1 MEKSSSTSQAT
12 HPELSQDWSSK
23 LLQSSAWA
31 AQISPQ
37 VVQALSQ
44 RPQIKE
50 YALGEVIAAGTGEG
64 KKHLQLFIIISGRAR
79 LIAHQVNGAR
89 VNVTLLQE
97 ADFFAV
103 PEVTEFTYQ
112 VVAAGPVHVW
122 WLPID
127 QLSTGHPGYF
137 PLQELIGQ
145 QLAHQQKLLFLRLT
159 AGLQALTSAQFR
171 KVAEETTLEHIPANA
186 RFSCLKPG
194 IYWLKEGGVHL
205 NLDAPEDWVSV
216 GSRWE
221 PNQDDWFA
229 VSDVQAYYL
238 PSELWES
245 ALSSIAIK
253 SMAPISIEVASGLT
267 QQATAQKTLP
277 PEKQKIA
284 VAFPSPNFFRKFRW
298 NYPFAEQ
305 QSAADCGA
313 TCLRMI
319 GLFWGK
325 RLDINQMREQIGV
338 GRSGASLRSLA
349 RVAEGIGFHSRPVR
363 ASFDRMTTQPHPWI
377 AHWQGDH
384 YVVVYKVTP
393 GRVVIA
399 DPALGIRRLKTA
411 EFQKNW
417 TGYALLLEPTP
428 SLKETPESKRSLW
441 RFLGLLVPYRSTL
454 AQILFMTFLLQILGL
469 ITPLFTQIILDKVV
483 VQKSQVA
490 LNVFSLGLLL
500 FGVWQIGLSAF
511 RQYLLDY
518 VSNRLDLTMI
528 SGFIN
533 HALTLPLGFFEM
545 RHVGDL
551 ITRVQ
556 ENRKIQLFLT
566 RQALSVWLDT
576 LMVFVYL
583 GLMFYYNMQLTLLV
597 LALIPPFVLL
607 TVGSTPFLRRI
618 SREIFNREAAATSTL
633 VETFSGIATVKAAAA
648 ERDLRWLWE
657 DRFTSTLNAV
667 FQGQKLA
674 NGLGSIGGLFNILGS
689 TSLLWF
695 GANLVIQEQLTIGQ
709 FVAFNM
715 LVGNVMGPILRFVGL
730 WDEFQEVVVSVERLN
745 DVFEAQPET
754 PSPEQG
760 IQLSFIQGRLC
771 FENVTFRYNKD
782 TETNTLQNLSFEI
795 QPGQV
800 VAIVGRSG
808 SGKSTLAKLIQG
820 LYKPDRGRILLD
832 DYDLAQVSPVSLRRQ
847 IGVVPQECFLFSGTI
862 YENITLFQPQYS
874 LEQVIEVAQLAEA
887 HVFIQ
892 EFPLGYETKVG
903 ERGANLS
910 GGQRQRIAIARALLH
925 QPHLLILDEATSSL
939 DTESERRFQQNLQ
952 EVRQGRTT
960 VVIAH
965 RLSTVRDADQIL
977 VLDRGVLAEQGSHAE
992 LIQRKGLYAYLAQ
1005 QQLAV

>member
-1 MEKSSSTSQAT
+1 MENSLSTSQAT

-23 LLQSSAWA
+23 LLQSVAWA
-31 AQISPQ
+31 EQIPPQ
-37 VVQALSQ
+37 VLQELSQ
-44 RPQIKE
+44 NPQIKE
-50 YALGEVIAAGTGEG
+50 YALGEVIAEVGTRED
-64 KKHLQLFIIISGRAR
+64 KQDLQLLIIISGRAR
-79 LIAHQVNGAR
+79 LIATQASGTK
-89 VNVTLLQE
+89 VNVTLLQA
-97 ADFFAV
+97 ADLFVV
-103 PEVTEFTYQ
+103 PEFTEFAHQ
-112 VVAAGPVHVW
+112 VIAAGPVRVW
-122 WLPID
+122 WLPTNK
-127 QLSTGHPGYF
+127 LSHWQTRYPK
-137 PLQELIGQ
+137 LQELMAQ
-145 QLAHQQKLLFLRLT
+145 QLAHQQKLLFLRLR
-159 AGLQALTSAQFR
+159 AGLQALPSPQFR
-171 KVAEETTLEHIPANA
+171 KVAEATTLEHIPANT
-186 RFSCLKPG
+186 RFSSLKPG
-194 IYWLKEGGVHL
+194 IYWLKEGAVQPS
-205 NLDAPEDWVSV
+205 LDAVGDLVSV

-221 PNQDDWFA
+221 PKHSDWLA
-229 VSDVQAYYL
+229 VKDVQVYYL
-238 PSELWES
+238 PSEHWES
-245 ALSSIAIK
+245 ALSFTTVKPITPIPVEVFPGPGQK
-253 SMAPISIEVASGLT
+253 AP
-267 QQATAQKTLP
+267 P
-277 PEKQKIA
+277 PSKPKVP
-284 VAFPSPNFFRKFRW
+284 VAFPLPNLFRKFRW
-298 NYPFAEQ
+298 RYPFAQQ

-325 RLDINQMREQIGV
+325 RLDINQLREQIGV

-349 RVAEGIGFHSRPVR
+349 TAAEALGFQSRPVR
-363 ASFDRMTTQPHPWI
+363 ASFDRMATQPHPWI

-399 DPALGIRRLKTA
+399 DPALGIRRLKLA

-428 SLKETPESKRSLW
+428 RLQETPESKSSLW
-441 RFLGLLVPYRSTL
+441 RFLELLWPYRSTIG
-454 AQILFMTFLLQILGL
+454 QILLMTFLLQILGL

-490 LNVFSLGLLL
+490 LNVFSIGLLL
-500 FGVWQIGLSAF
+500 FGVGQVGLSAF

-518 VSNRLDLTMI
+518 CSNRLDLTMI

-556 ENRKIQLFLT
+556 ENRKIQTFLT

-583 GLMFYYNMQLTLLV
+583 GLMFYYNAQLTLLV
-597 LALIPPFVLL
+597 MALIPPFVLL
-607 TVGSTPFLRRI
+607 TVGATPFLRRV

-648 ERDLRWLWE
+648 ERDFRWLWE

-674 NGLGSIGGLFNILGS
+674 NGLGSVGSLFNTLGS
-689 TSLLWF
+689 TALLWF

-715 LVGNVMGPILRFVGL
+715 LVGNVIGPVLRFVRV

-754 PSPEQG
+754 PRPEQG
-760 IQLSFIQGRLC
+760 IQLPFLQGHLC

-782 TETNTLQNLSFEI
+782 AETNTLQNLSFEI

-800 VAIVGRSG
+800 IAIVGRSG

-820 LYKPDRGRILLD
+820 LYKPDQGRILID
-832 DYDLAQVSPVSLRRQ
+832 GYDLAQVSPISLRRQ

-862 YENITLFQPQYS
+862 RENIALFQPQYS

-887 HVFIQ
+887 HAFIQ

-925 QPHLLILDEATSSL
+925 NPQFLILDEATSSL

-952 EVRQGRTT
+952 EVRQGRTML
-960 VVIAH
+960 VIAH

-977 VLDRGVLAEQGSHAE
+977 VLDRGVLAEQGTHAE
-992 LIQRKGLYAYLAQ
+992 LIKRKGLYAYLAK

>member
-1 MEKSSSTSQAT
+1 MGKNMAVNVAEFSQ
-12 HPELSQDWSSK
+12 
-23 LLQSSAWA
+23 
-31 AQISPQ
+31 IR
-37 VVQALSQ
+37 ALSLLETSSWGEQ
-44 RPQIKE
+44 LHGEILQEMSQSLDIRE
-50 YALGEVIAAGTGEG
+50 YDLGEVIAEVCANED
-64 KKHLQLFIIISGRAR
+64 KQERQLFIVIGGRAR
-79 LIAHQVNGAR
+79 LTVTPATGSK
-89 VNVTLLQE
+89 VNVALLQPTDLFVVG
-97 ADFFAV
+97 AQ
-103 PEVTEFTYQ
+103 TEFTYQ
-112 VVAAGPVHVW
+112 VIAAGPVRVW
-122 WLPID
+122 WFPKNKLSSWQTLYPSLSGVVAR
-127 QLSTGHPGYF
+127 QLVY
-137 PLQELIGQ
+137 
-145 QLAHQQKLLFLRLT
+145 QQKLLFLRLK
-159 AGLQALTSAQFR
+159 AGLQNLTSAQFR
-171 KVAEETTLEHIPANA
+171 KVAEETTLESIPANTY
-186 RFSCLKPG
+186 FSSLKKG
-194 IYWLKEGGVHL
+194 IYWLKEGAVQSS
-205 NLDAPEDWVSV
+205 LDALGFMAE

-221 PNQDDWFA
+221 SNQNDWLA
-229 VSDVQAYYL
+229 VKDVQAYYL
-238 PSELWES
+238 PLERWES
-245 ALSSIAIK
+245 ALSSNAVK
-253 SMAPISIEVASGLT
+253 SITPIPVEIVSGP
-267 QQATAQKTLP
+267 AQKALLP
-277 PEKQKIA
+277 AKQKA
-284 VAFPSPNFFRKFRW
+284 PVAFPSFNLFSKFRW
-298 NYPFAEQ
+298 RYPFAEQ

-325 RLDINQMREQIGV
+325 RLDINQLREQIGV

-349 RVAEGIGFHSRPVR
+349 TAAEGIGFQSRPVR
-363 ASFDRMTTQPHPWI
+363 ASFDRIATQPHPWI

-393 GRVVIA
+393 RQVVVA
-399 DPALGIRRLKTA
+399 DPSLGIRRLKTA
-411 EFQKNW
+411 EFKKNW
-417 TGYALLLEPTP
+417 TGYALLLDPTP
-428 SLKETPESKRSLW
+428 NLKETPESKSSLW
-441 RFLGLLVPYRSTL
+441 RFLGLLLPYRSTL
-454 AQILFMTFLLQILGL
+454 AQILLMTFLLQILGL

-483 VQKSQVA
+483 VQKSQEA
-490 LNVFSLGLLL
+490 LNVFSIGLLM
-500 FGVWQIGLSAF
+500 FGVWQVGLSSF

-533 HALTLPLGFFEM
+533 HALTLPLSFFEM

-576 LMVFVYL
+576 LMASVYL
-583 GLMFYYNMQLTLLV
+583 GLMFYYNTQLTLLV
-597 LALIPPFVLL
+597 LALIPPFILL

-667 FQGQKLA
+667 FQGQKLGNA
-674 NGLGSIGGLFNILGS
+674 LGSVSGLFSILGS

-715 LVGNVMGPILRFVGL
+715 LVGNVIGPIMRFVGL

-754 PSPEQG
+754 PSPDQG
-760 IQLSFIQGRLC
+760 IQLPFIQGHLC

-782 TETNTLQNLSFEI
+782 AETNTLQNLSFEI

-820 LYKPDRGRILLD
+820 LYKPDKGRILLD
-832 DYDLAQVSPVSLRRQ
+832 GCDLAQVSPISLRRQ

-862 YENITLFQPQYS
+862 HENITLFQPQYT
-874 LEQVIEVAQLAEA
+874 LERVMEVAQLAEA

-925 QPHLLILDEATSSL
+925 NPHLLILDEATSSL

-952 EVRQGRTT
+952 EVRQGRTML
-960 VVIAH
+960 VIAH

-977 VLDRGVLAEQGSHAE
+977 VLDRGVLAEQGTHAE
-992 LIQRKGLYAYLAQ
+992 LIKRKGLYSYLAQ
-1005 QQLAV
+1005 QQLVL

>member
-12 HPELSQDWSSK
+12 YPELSQDWSSK

-37 VVQALSQ
+37 VVQELSQ

-50 YALGEVIAAGTGEG
+50 YALGEVIAFGTRED
-64 KKHLQLFIIISGRAR
+64 KKHLQPFIIVSGRAR

-112 VVAAGPVHVW
+112 VVAAGPVRVW
-122 WLPID
+122 WLPTD
-127 QLSTGHPGYF
+127 QLSHSQPGYF

-145 QLAHQQKLLFLRLT
+145 QLAYQQKLLFLRLT

-171 KVAEETTLEHIPANA
+171 KVAEETTLEHIPANT

-194 IYWLKEGGVHL
+194 IYWLKEGVVHL
-205 NLDAPEDWVSV
+205 NLDAAEDWVSV

-229 VSDVQAYYL
+229 VRDVQAYYL
-238 PSELWES
+238 PSEHWES
-245 ALSSIAIK
+245 ALSSTAIK
-253 SMAPISIEVASGLT
+253 SMAPIPVEIFSTPI
-267 QQATAQKTLP
+267 QKVLP
-277 PEKQKIA
+277 PEKQKA
-284 VAFPSPNFFRKFRW
+284 PVAFPRFNLFPKFRW
-298 NYPFAEQ
+298 RYPFAEQ

-325 RLDINQMREQIGV
+325 RLDINQLREQIGV

-349 RVAEGIGFHSRPVR
+349 TAAEALGFQSRPVR
-363 ASFDRMTTQPHPWI
+363 ASFDRMVTQPHPWI

-384 YVVVYKVTP
+384 YVVVYKITPRQVT
-393 GRVVIA
+393 IA
-399 DPALGIRRLKTA
+399 DPALSIRRIKA
-411 EFQKNW
+411 DEFQKKW

-428 SLKETPESKRSLW
+428 RLKETPESKSSLW
-441 RFLGLLVPYRSTL
+441 RFLGLLWPFRSTI
-454 AQILFMTFLLQILGL
+454 AQILLMTFLLQLLGL

-483 VQKSQVA
+483 VQKSLVA
-490 LNVFSLGLLL
+490 LNVFSIGLVL
-500 FGVWQIGLSAF
+500 FGVWQVGLSAF

-518 VSNRLDLTMI
+518 FSNRLDLTMI

-556 ENRKIQLFLT
+556 ENRKIQTFLT

-583 GLMFYYNMQLTLLV
+583 SLMFYYNAQLTLLV
-597 LALIPPFVLL
+597 IALIPPFVLL
-607 TVGSTPFLRRI
+607 TVGSTPFLRRV

-657 DRFTSTLNAV
+657 DRFTATLNAV

-674 NGLGSIGGLFNILGS
+674 NGLGAIGSLFNTLGS
-689 TSLLWF
+689 TALLWF

-715 LVGNVMGPILRFVGL
+715 LVGNVIGPVLRFVGL

-754 PSPEQG
+754 PRPEQG
-760 IQLSFIQGRLC
+760 IQLPFLQGHLC
-771 FENVTFRYNKD
+771 FENVTFRYNKEA
-782 TETNTLQNLSFEI
+782 ETNTLQNLSFEI

-820 LYKPDRGRILLD
+820 LYKPDQGRILID
-832 DYDLAQVSPVSLRRQ
+832 GYDLAQVSPVSLRRQ

-862 YENITLFQPQYS
+862 RENIALFQPQYS

-887 HVFIQ
+887 HAFIQ

-925 QPHLLILDEATSSL
+925 NPHFLILDEATSSL

-952 EVRQGRTT
+952 EVRQGRTML
-960 VVIAH
+960 VIAH

>member
-1 MEKSSSTSQAT
+1 VEHSSATSQT
-12 HPELSQDWSSK
+12 MHPELSQDWSSK

-31 AQISPQ
+31 EQMPPQ
-37 VVQALSQ
+37 VLQELSQ
-44 RPQIKE
+44 EPQIKE
-50 YALGEVIAAGTGEG
+50 YALGEVIVEVGAQED
-64 KKHLQLFIIISGRAR
+64 KQDLQILIIMSGRAR
-79 LIAHQVNGAR
+79 LIATQANGTK
-89 VNVTLLQE
+89 VNVTLLKPT
-97 ADFFAV
+97 DLFVVPLV
-103 PEVTEFTYQ
+103 PEVTEFAHQ
-112 VVAAGPVHVW
+112 VIAAEPVRVC
-122 WLPID
+122 WLPTD
-127 QLSTGHPGYF
+127 KLSHWQTRYPKV
-137 PLQELIGQ
+137 QELIAQ
-145 QLAHQQKLLFLRLT
+145 QLAYQQKLLFLRLR
-159 AGLQALTSAQFR
+159 AGLDALPSPQFR
-171 KVAEETTLEHIPANA
+171 KVAEETTLENIPANT
-186 RFSCLKPG
+186 RFSSLKPG
-194 IYWLKEGGVHL
+194 IYWLKEGAVQPS
-205 NLDAPEDWVSV
+205 LDAAEELVSV

-221 PNQDDWFA
+221 PNQSDWLA
-229 VSDVQAYYL
+229 VRDAQVYYL
-238 PSELWES
+238 PSEHWES
-245 ALSSIAIK
+245 ALSFTTVKPVTSLVVTERRQQAPPDK
-253 SMAPISIEVASGLT
+253 QKAPI
-267 QQATAQKTLP
+267 
-277 PEKQKIA
+277 
-284 VAFPSPNFFRKFRW
+284 AFPLLNLFRKFRW
-298 NYPFAEQ
+298 RYPFAEQ

-325 RLDINQMREQIGV
+325 RLDINQLREQIGV
-338 GRSGASLRSLA
+338 GRSGASLRA
-349 RVAEGIGFHSRPVR
+349 MATAAEALGFQSRPVR
-363 ASFDRMTTQPHPWI
+363 ASFDRMVTQPHPWI

-384 YVVVYKVTP
+384 YVVVYKATP
-393 GRVVIA
+393 RWVVIA
-399 DPALGIRRLKTA
+399 DPALGIRRLKMT

-417 TGYALLLEPTP
+417 TGFALLLEPTP
-428 SLKETPESKRSLW
+428 RLQETPESKSSLW
-441 RFLGLLVPYRSTL
+441 RFLGLLWPYRSIIG
-454 AQILFMTFLLQILGL
+454 QILLMTFLLQLLGL

-490 LNVFSLGLLL
+490 LNVFTIGLLL
-500 FGVWQIGLSAF
+500 FGVGQVSLTAF

-518 VSNRLDLTMI
+518 FSNRLDLTMI

-556 ENRKIQLFLT
+556 ENRKIQTFLT

-583 GLMFYYNMQLTLLV
+583 GLMFYYNAQLTLLV

-607 TVGSTPFLRRI
+607 TVVSTPFLRRV

-657 DRFTSTLNAV
+657 DRFTATLNAI

-674 NGLGSIGGLFNILGS
+674 NGLNSVGRLFNILGS
-689 TSLLWF
+689 TALLWF

-715 LVGNVMGPILRFVGL
+715 LVGNVIGPVLRFVGL

-754 PSPEQG
+754 PRPEQG
-760 IQLSFIQGRLC
+760 IQLPLLQGHLC

-782 TETNTLQNLSFEI
+782 AETNTLQNLSFEI

-820 LYKPDRGRILLD
+820 LYKPDQGRILLD
-832 DYDLAQVSPVSLRRQ
+832 GYDLGQVSPVSLRRQ

-862 YENITLFQPQYS
+862 RENIALFQPQYS

-887 HVFIQ
+887 HAFIQ

-925 QPHLLILDEATSSL
+925 NPQFLILDEATSSL

-952 EVRQGRTT
+952 EVRQGRTML
-960 VVIAH
+960 VIAH

-977 VLDRGVLAEQGSHAE
+977 VLDRGVLAEQGTHNE
-992 LIQRKGLYAYLAQ
+992 LIKRKGLYAYLAQ
-1005 QQLAV
+1005 QQLAI

>member
-1 MEKSSSTSQAT
+1 MENNLSPSQAT

-23 LLQSSAWA
+23 LLQASAWA
-31 AQISPQ
+31 EQIPPRVLQ
-37 VVQALSQ
+37 ELSQ
-44 RPQIKE
+44 YPQIKE
-50 YALGEVIAAGTGEG
+50 YALGEVIAEAGTCEA
-64 KKHLQLFIIISGRAR
+64 KQNLQLFIIISGRAR
-79 LIAHQVNGAR
+79 LIAPQANGTK
-89 VNVTLLQE
+89 VNVTVLQS
-97 ADFFAV
+97 ADLFAV
-103 PEVTEFTYQ
+103 PEVSEFAHQ
-112 VVAAGPVHVW
+112 VIAAGSVRVW
-122 WLPID
+122 WLPTD
-127 QLSTGHPGYF
+127 KLTHWQTRYPK
-137 PLQELIGQ
+137 LQERMAQ
-145 QLAHQQKLLFLRLT
+145 QLAHQHKLLFLRLR
-159 AGLQALTSAQFR
+159 AGLQALPSSQF
-171 KVAEETTLEHIPANA
+171 KEVAEGTTLENIPATT
-186 RFSCLKPG
+186 RFSSLKPG
-194 IYWLKEGGVHL
+194 IYWLKEGAVQPS
-205 NLDAPEDWVSV
+205 LDAVGELVSV

-221 PNQDDWFA
+221 PKQSDWLA
-229 VSDVQAYYL
+229 VKDVQVYYL
-238 PSELWES
+238 PSALWES
-245 ALSSIAIK
+245 ARSSTAVK
-253 SMAPISIEVASGLT
+253 PITPIPIEVFPGPG
-267 QQATAQKTLP
+267 QKAP
-277 PEKQKIA
+277 PPNKPKA
-284 VAFPSPNFFRKFRW
+284 PVAFPRPNFLRKFRW
-298 NYPFAEQ
+298 RYPFAQQ

-325 RLDINQMREQIGV
+325 RLDINHLREQIGV

-349 RVAEGIGFHSRPVR
+349 RAAEALGFQSRPVR
-363 ASFDRMTTQPHPWI
+363 ASFDRMVTQPYPWV

-393 GRVVIA
+393 RQVVIA
-399 DPALGIRRLKTA
+399 DPALGIRRLKPA

-428 SLKETPESKRSLW
+428 RLQETPESKSSLW
-441 RFLGLLVPYRSTL
+441 RFLGLLWPFRSTI
-454 AQILFMTFLLQILGL
+454 AQILLMTFLLQILGL

-490 LNVFSLGLLL
+490 LNVFSIGLLL
-500 FGVWQIGLSAF
+500 FGVWQVGLSAF

-518 VSNRLDLTMI
+518 FSNRLDLTMI

-556 ENRKIQLFLT
+556 ENRKIQTFLT

-583 GLMFYYNMQLTLLV
+583 GLMFYYNAQLTLLV
-597 LALIPPFVLL
+597 MALIPPFALL
-607 TVGSTPFLRRI
+607 TVGSTPFLRRV

-648 ERDLRWLWE
+648 EHDLRWLWE

-667 FQGQKLA
+667 FQGQKLS
-674 NGLGSIGGLFNILGS
+674 NGLSAVGGLFNILGS
-689 TSLLWF
+689 TALLWF

-715 LVGNVMGPILRFVGL
+715 LVGNVIGPVLRFVRL

-754 PSPEQG
+754 PRPEQG
-760 IQLSFIQGRLC
+760 IQLPFLQGHLG

-782 TETNTLQNLSFEI
+782 AETNTLQNLSFEI

-800 VAIVGRSG
+800 IAIVGRSG

-820 LYKPDRGRILLD
+820 LYRPDQGRILID
-832 DYDLAQVSPVSLRRQ
+832 GYDLAQVSPVSLRRQ

-862 YENITLFQPQYS
+862 RENIALFQPQYS

-887 HVFIQ
+887 HAFIQ

-925 QPHLLILDEATSSL
+925 NPRFLILDEATSSL

-952 EVRQGRTT
+952 EVRQGRTMLI
-960 VVIAH
+960 IAH

-977 VLDRGVLAEQGSHAE
+977 VLDRGVLAEQGTHAE
-992 LIQRKGLYAYLAQ
+992 LIKRKGLYAYLAQ
-1005 QQLAV
+1005 QQLVV

>member
-1 MEKSSSTSQAT
+1 MAVKSIT
-12 HPELSQDWSSK
+12 
-23 LLQSSAWA
+23 
-31 AQISPQ
+31 
-37 VVQALSQ
+37 
-44 RPQIKE
+44 
-50 YALGEVIAAGTGEG
+50 
-64 KKHLQLFIIISGRAR
+64 
-79 LIAHQVNGAR
+79 
-89 VNVTLLQE
+89 
-97 ADFFAV
+97 
-103 PEVTEFTYQ
+103 
-112 VVAAGPVHVW
+112 
-122 WLPID
+122 
-127 QLSTGHPGYF
+127 
-137 PLQELIGQ
+137 
-145 QLAHQQKLLFLRLT
+145 
-159 AGLQALTSAQFR
+159 
-171 KVAEETTLEHIPANA
+171 
-186 RFSCLKPG
+186 
-194 IYWLKEGGVHL
+194 
-205 NLDAPEDWVSV
+205 
-216 GSRWE
+216 
-221 PNQDDWFA
+221 
-229 VSDVQAYYL
+229 
-238 PSELWES
+238 
-245 ALSSIAIK
+245 
-253 SMAPISIEVASGLT
+253 PISVEVVSGPA
-267 QQATAQKTLP
+267 QKATAQKALP
-277 PEKQKIA
+277 PAKQKIS
-284 VAFPSPNFFRKFRW
+284 VAFPSPNLFRKFRW
-298 NYPFAEQ
+298 RYPFAEQ

-325 RLDINQMREQIGV
+325 RLDINQLREQIGV

-349 RVAEGIGFHSRPVR
+349 RAAEGIGFHSRPVR
-363 ASFDRMTTQPHPWI
+363 ASFDRIATQPNPWV

-393 GRVVIA
+393 RRVIVA

-441 RFLGLLVPYRSTL
+441 RFLGLLLPYRSTL
-454 AQILFMTFLLQILGL
+454 IQILFMTFLLQILGL

-500 FGVWQIGLSAF
+500 FGVWQIGLASF

-583 GLMFYYNMQLTLLV
+583 GLMFYYNLQLTLLV

-607 TVGSTPFLRRI
+607 TAGSTPFLRRI

-674 NGLGSIGGLFNILGS
+674 NGLGSVGGLFSTLGS

-715 LVGNVMGPILRFVGL
+715 LTGNVIGPILRFVGL

-760 IQLSFIQGRLC
+760 IQLSFIHGHLC

-782 TETNTLQNLSFEI
+782 AETNTLQNLSFEI

-820 LYKPDRGRILLD
+820 LYKPDQGRILLD
-832 DYDLAQVSPVSLRRQ
+832 DYDLAQVSPVSLRHQ

-862 YENITLFQPQYS
+862 HENITLFQPQYT

-910 GGQRQRIAIARALLH
+910 GGQRQRIAIARALLNN
-925 QPHLLILDEATSSL
+925 PHLLILDEATSSL

-952 EVRQGRTT
+952 EVRQGRTML
-960 VVIAH
+960 VIAH

-977 VLDRGVLAEQGSHAE
+977 VLDRGVLAEQGTHAE
-992 LIQRKGLYAYLAQ
+992 LLERKGLYSYLAQ
-1005 QQLAV
+1005 QQLAL

>member
-1 MEKSSSTSQAT
+1 MEKNMAVNVSEFSQ
-12 HPELSQDWSSK
+12 
-23 LLQSSAWA
+23 
-31 AQISPQ
+31 IR
-37 VVQALSQ
+37 ALSLLGTSSWGEQ
-44 RPQIKE
+44 LHAEILQEMSQSPDIRE
-50 YALGEVIAAGTGEG
+50 YDLGEVIAEVCANED
-64 KKHLQLFIIISGRAR
+64 KQELQLLVIVGGRAR
-79 LIAHQVNGAR
+79 LTVPQATGPK
-89 VNVTLLQE
+89 VNVTLLQPTDLFVVG
-97 ADFFAV
+97 AQ
-103 PEVTEFTYQ
+103 TEFRYQ
-112 VVAAGPVHVW
+112 VIAAGPVRVW
-122 WLPID
+122 WFPKNKLATWQTRYPS
-127 QLSTGHPGYF
+127 LSKV
-137 PLQELIGQ
+137 IAQ
-145 QLAHQQKLLFLRLT
+145 QLAYQQKLLFLRLK

-171 KVAEETTLEHIPANA
+171 KVAEETTLENISSSI
-186 RFSCLKPG
+186 RFSSLKPG
-194 IYWLKEGGVHL
+194 IYWLRAGAVQSG
-205 NLDAPEDWVSV
+205 LDAAELVPV

-221 PNQDDWFA
+221 PNQDDWRA
-229 VSDVQAYYL
+229 VIDVQAYYL
-238 PSELWES
+238 PLERWES
-245 ALSSIAIK
+245 TLSSMAVK
-253 SMAPISIEVASGLT
+253 SITPISVEVVSGP
-267 QQATAQKTLP
+267 AQKALP
-277 PEKQKIA
+277 PARQKIP
-284 VAFPSPNFFRKFRW
+284 VAFPNPNLFRKFRW
-298 NYPFAEQ
+298 RYPFAEQ

-325 RLDINQMREQIGV
+325 RLDINQLREQIGV

-363 ASFDRMTTQPHPWI
+363 ASFDRVATQPNPWI

-393 GRVVIA
+393 RRVIVA

-417 TGYALLLEPTP
+417 TGYALLLEPTLG
-428 SLKETPESKRSLW
+428 LKETPESKRSLW
-441 RFLGLLVPYRSTL
+441 RFLGLLLPYRSTL

-483 VQKSQVA
+483 VQKSQAA
-490 LNVFSLGLLL
+490 LNVFSLGLLM

-576 LMVFVYL
+576 LMAFVYL
-583 GLMFYYNMQLTLLV
+583 GLMFYYNLQLTLLV
-597 LALIPPFVLL
+597 MALIPPFVLL

-618 SREIFNREAAATSTL
+618 SREVFNREAAATSTL

-674 NGLGSIGGLFNILGS
+674 NGLGSVGGLFSTLGS

-715 LVGNVMGPILRFVGL
+715 LTGNVIGPILRFVGL

-760 IQLSFIQGRLC
+760 IQLPSIQGRLC

-782 TETNTLQNLSFEI
+782 AETNTLQNLSFEI

-820 LYKPDRGRILLD
+820 LYKPDQGRILLD

-862 YENITLFQPQYS
+862 HENITLFQPQYT
-874 LEQVIEVAQLAEA
+874 LEQVVEVAQLAEA

-925 QPHLLILDEATSSL
+925 SPHLLILDEATSSL
-939 DTESERRFQQNLQ
+939 DTESERRFQENLQ

-960 VVIAH
+960 LVIAH

-977 VLDRGVLAEQGSHAE
+977 VLDRGVLAEQGTHAE
-992 LIQRKGLYAYLAQ
+992 LLERKGIYSYLAQ
-1005 QQLAV
+1005 QQLAL

>member
-1 MEKSSSTSQAT
+1 MQKSVPAWPSE
-12 HPELSQDWSSK
+12 HIELSQNWPLE
-23 LLQSSAWA
+23 LLQSSHWA
-31 AQISPQ
+31 EQLPP
-37 VVQALSQ
+37 QALQELSQ
-44 RPQIKE
+44 YPQLKE
-50 YALGEVIAAGTGEG
+50 YGLGEVIAEVGLTADKQDSE
-64 KKHLQLFIIISGRAR
+64 LFVIVSGRAR
-79 LIAHQVNGAR
+79 LIATQANGTK
-89 VNVTLLQE
+89 VNVALLTSADLFFVSAE
-97 ADFFAV
+97 AEFAH
-103 PEVTEFTYQ
+103 Q
-112 VVAAGPVHVW
+112 MVAAGPVRVW
-122 WLPID
+122 CLPKD
-127 QLSTGHPGYF
+127 RLAHWQSRYPK
-137 PLQELIGQ
+137 LQKLITE
-145 QLAHQQKLLFLRLT
+145 QLAYQQKLLFLRLK
-159 AGLQALTSAQFR
+159 AGLHTLSGPQFR
-171 KVAEETTLEHIPANA
+171 KLAEEATLENIPSKT
-186 RFSCLKPG
+186 RFSSLKPG
-194 IYWLKEGGVHL
+194 IYWLKEGAVQPST
-205 NLDAPEDWVSV
+205 DAVGESVSV

-221 PNQDDWFA
+221 PNQSDWLA
-229 VSDVQAYYL
+229 VKDVQVYHL
-238 PSELWES
+238 PSALWES
-245 ALSSIAIK
+245 VLS
-253 SMAPISIEVASGLT
+253 
-267 QQATAQKTLP
+267 ATAVKPIVPTPMEVVSGPGQKAP
-277 PEKQKIA
+277 PPKKQKVA
-284 VAFPSPNFFRKFRW
+284 VAFPGPNLLPKFRW
-298 NYPFAEQ
+298 RYPFAEQ

-313 TCLRMI
+313 ACLRMI

-325 RLDINQMREQIGV
+325 RLDINQLREQIGV
-338 GRSGASLRSLA
+338 GRNGASLRSLA
-349 RVAEGIGFHSRPVR
+349 AAAETLGFQSRPVR
-363 ASFDRMTTQPHPWI
+363 ASFDRMVTQPHPWI

-393 GRVVIA
+393 QKVVVA
-399 DPALGIRRLKTA
+399 DPAMGIRRLKPA

-417 TGYALLLEPTP
+417 TSYALLLEPTP
-428 SLKETPESKRSLW
+428 RFKETPESKSSLW
-441 RFLGLLVPYRSTL
+441 RFLGLLWPYRNTM
-454 AQILFMTFLLQILGL
+454 AQILLMTFLLQILGL
-469 ITPLFTQIILDKVV
+469 VTPLFTQIILDKVV

-490 LNVFSLGLLL
+490 LNVFSIGLIL
-500 FGVWQIGLSAF
+500 FGVWQVGLSAF

-518 VSNRLDLTMI
+518 FSNRLDLTMI

-556 ENRKIQLFLT
+556 ENRKIQAFLT

-583 GLMFYYNMQLTLLV
+583 GLMFYYNAQLTLLV

-633 VETFSGIATVKAAAA
+633 VETFSGIATVKSAAA

-657 DRFTSTLNAV
+657 DRFTATLNSV
-667 FQGQKLA
+667 FKGQKLA
-674 NGLGSIGGLFNILGS
+674 NGLSSVGSLFNTLGS
-689 TSLLWF
+689 TALLWY

-715 LVGNVMGPILRFVGL
+715 LVGNVIGPVLRFVGL

-745 DVFEAQPET
+745 DVFEATPET

-760 IQLSFIQGRLC
+760 IQLPFLHGHLC

-782 TETNTLQNLSFEI
+782 AETNTLQNLSFEI

-820 LYKPDRGRILLD
+820 LYKPDKGRILLD

-862 YENITLFQPQYS
+862 RENITLFQPQYN

-887 HVFIQ
+887 HAFIQ

-925 QPHLLILDEATSSL
+925 NPQFLILDEATSSL

-952 EVRQGRTT
+952 EVRQGRTML
-960 VVIAH
+960 VIAH

-977 VLDRGVLAEQGSHAE
+977 VLDRGVLAEQGTHAE
-992 LIQRKGLYAYLAQ
+992 LIKRKGLYAYLAQ
-1005 QQLAV
+1005 QQLVL